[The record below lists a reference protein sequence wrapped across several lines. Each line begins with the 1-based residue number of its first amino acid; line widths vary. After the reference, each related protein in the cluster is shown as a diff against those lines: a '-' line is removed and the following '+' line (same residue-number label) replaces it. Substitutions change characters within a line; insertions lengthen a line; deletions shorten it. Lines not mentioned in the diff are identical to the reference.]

1 MLTVSG
7 ASVTVTSRS
16 RVSLTSVMAGPKSF
30 GLAIAGCRLAENEG
44 VTECLKANNQME
56 WMQRMNSIRNRATE
70 IANAELIYTA

>member
-16 RVSLTSVMAGPKSF
+16 RGELDIGYGWSKVVWVGYR
-30 GLAIAGCRLAENEG
+30 GCRLAENEG
-44 VTECLKANNQME
+44 VTECLKANKQME